1 MYHSEVAKRH
11 ALVAQLDRVSDYESE
26 GLGFES
32 LRAHQEASRQARF
45 FRLRIRA
52 LFVYHDEGICVMN
65 ACTLRGIELTLCQY
79 GPEGQI

>member
-32 LRAHQEASRQARF
+32 LRAHQKTLESLDSKVFSFPESRCATGNYHLFITIDRF
-45 FRLRIRA
+45 GF
-52 LFVYHDEGICVMN
+52 DD
-65 ACTLRGIELTLCQY
+65 T
-79 GPEGQI
+79 

>member
-32 LRAHQEASRQARF
+32 LRAHHNKNERRSA
-45 FRLRIRA
+45 
-52 LFVYHDEGICVMN
+52 FVFVM
-65 ACTLRGIELTLCQY
+65 CKTVRVMTLRARRQTKRKLHMIGFEEF
-79 GPEGQI
+79 PV

>member
-32 LRAHQEASRQARF
+32 LRAHQEASLTARF
-45 FRLRIRA
+45 FRVRW
-52 LFVYHDEGICVMN
+52 DENPLGSFFMPVGIAFLSPDCESSM
-65 ACTLRGIELTLCQY
+65 T
-79 GPEGQI
+79 PEGQI